1 MPELPQP
8 LTMPQSEMLI
18 NVGILRAAIRR
29 NTELN
34 KQPMKMYIT
43 NNRVTPT
50 TWFCISFKYKQVKT
64 KLIEM
69 HLGKGK

>member
-43 NNRVTPT
+43 NNSYTHN
-50 TWFCISFKYKQVKT
+50 
-64 KLIEM
+64 LI
-69 HLGKGK
+69 LYFF